1 MFAEIIFIY
10 LPVGFQIYLITYS
23 TRSRHNEAILF
34 RLTDLLQDEAGH
46 FHELLFHLVA
56 TDAGLASHFNVVLEF
71 RLCPR
76 RSQLNHTPVLES
88 QREHR
93 RRFGRGQ
100 RRLPIGRQRIIAG
113 LSQVTDGL
121 NLISSYRAGIPV
133 TLEVVKNF
141 QGNLG
146 ILTKVVGVIA
156 HKLTVCDEQ
165 RRRIGL

>member
-1 MFAEIIFIY
+1 M
-10 LPVGFQIYLITYS
+10 VS
-23 TRSRHNEAILF
+23 SRHNEAILF

-46 FHELLFHLVA
+46 LHELLFHLVA

-100 RRLPIGRQRIIAG
+100 RRLPISRQRIIAG

-121 NLISSYRAGIPV
+121 NPISSYRAGIPV
-133 TLEVVKNF
+133 TLEVVKNL

>member
-1 MFAEIIFIY
+1 MFAGIIFIY

-46 FHELLFHLVA
+46 LHELLFHLVA

-121 NLISSYRAGIPV
+121 NLISSYMYRARIPV
-133 TLEVVKNF
+133 TLEVVKNL

-156 HKLTVCDEQ
+156 HSA
-165 RRRIGL
+165 